1 MLECVVAACQLWCW
15 VQHWRYDLGSLMKCV
30 CKVSIYHPP
39 KNQHII
45 MLLHN
50 CSLPWILRRSPLQG
64 SENMNTLW
72 RLLANNRSNSYVRM
86 VLEECMDQLLNILSY
101 LSITSVICRLHLSTG
116 TCSLE
121 LVFSLIRL
129 VPRNI
134 FMHNPSYHHILASAH
149 APQSQIWQYPWS
161 EIGSQQGWS
170 CWQFQCI
177 ESICTKMQPFL
188 FRKAREQLRYDGGI
202 EPSCA
207 WRWFF
212 QFPVSHHVQLY
223 DADGIFWFSIKET
236 TTKNASYI
244 SITYALSIFAENW
257 SSSPL
262 GIKFPDFYCSSA
274 KKSGNEEQ
282 LLKEIE
288 WCSEISVIAWY

>member
-1 MLECVVAACQLWCW
+1 MQKKNCNTENMLECVVAACQLWCW

-50 CSLPWILRRSPLQG
+50 CSLPWILRRSPLHG

-86 VLEECMDQLLNILSY
+86 VLEECMDQLQNILSY

-177 ESICTKMQPFL
+177 ESICTKMQTFL

-223 DADGIFWFSIKET
+223 DEDGIF
-236 TTKNASYI
+236 
-244 SITYALSIFAENW
+244 
-257 SSSPL
+257 
-262 GIKFPDFYCSSA
+262 
-274 KKSGNEEQ
+274 
-282 LLKEIE
+282 
-288 WCSEISVIAWY
+288 

>member
-1 MLECVVAACQLWCW
+1 MLECVVAARQLWCW
-15 VQHWRYDLGSLMKCV
+15 LQHWRYDLWTLMKCV

-39 KNQHII
+39 KNQHAI
-45 MLLHN
+45 MILHY
-50 CSLPWILRRSPLQG
+50 CSLPWILNRSTPQG
-64 SENMNTLW
+64 SENINTLW
-72 RLLANNRSNSYVRM
+72 RLLAYNRSNSHVRM
-86 VLEECMDQLLNILSY
+86 VLEECMDQLQNILSY

-177 ESICTKMQPFL
+177 ESICTKMQTFL

-212 QFPVSHHVQLY
+212 SMPCQPSCSAVRWGWNFL
-223 DADGIFWFSIKET
+223 
-236 TTKNASYI
+236 
-244 SITYALSIFAENW
+244 
-257 SSSPL
+257 
-262 GIKFPDFYCSSA
+262 DFGL
-274 KKSGNEEQ
+274 KKQ
-282 LLKEIE
+282 QQKMLLT
-288 WCSEISVIAWY
+288 SL